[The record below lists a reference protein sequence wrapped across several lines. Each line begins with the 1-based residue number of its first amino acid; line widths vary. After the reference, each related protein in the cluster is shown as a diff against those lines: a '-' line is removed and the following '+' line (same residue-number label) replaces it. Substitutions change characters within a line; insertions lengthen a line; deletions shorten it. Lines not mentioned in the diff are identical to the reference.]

1 MGRPRIKKNDTVI
14 VVSGVS
20 RGKTGKVLYV
30 VPSRGRAVVEG
41 LQMVKKALRKSQDN
55 PQGGIVEREAPIA
68 VSNLMPYCP
77 DCRKGVRLRRAK
89 EGEVWVRKCGR
100 CGRSFDG

>member
-1 MGRPRIKKNDTVI
+1 
-14 VVSGVS
+14 
-20 RGKTGKVLYV
+20 
-30 VPSRGRAVVEG
+30 
-41 LQMVKKALRKSQDN
+41 
-55 PQGGIVEREAPIA
+55 VEREAPIA